1 MASAFVIRNQLGQ
14 YLTRKDEWVSGKDAS
29 VVFYKTYYDEALN
42 QLFEIN
48 TKDIE
53 LRGKVFE
60 VELGEN
66 KKPVITELGPEPE
79 TPELLQPEIAESS
92 PEMATEAS
100 SASAENHEQQREVS
114 VA

>member
-29 VVFYKTYYDEALN
+29 IVFYKTYYDEALN

-66 KKPVITELGPEPE
+66 KKPVLAELGPEPE
-79 TPELLQPEIAESS
+79 QPETVVTL
-92 PEMATEAS
+92 PEMATAE
-100 SASAENHEQQREVS
+100 SAPVGVAESAATPEREVS